1 MAHTIVAAV
10 NKLSIAFQQ
19 SALVSVIWATISR
32 HYGKKSLAAFI
43 INPIDKLTLMLEK
56 IVPLSTINIRGSI
69 LTILLGEA
77 RTQMVLMMN
86 SESREIIG
94 RIASPNGRILPVLSR
109 YDLKIT

>member
-1 MAHTIVAAV
+1 M
-10 NKLSIAFQQ
+10 
-19 SALVSVIWATISR
+19 
-32 HYGKKSLAAFI
+32 